1 MYKVAIILRVLER
14 WIRMDNN
21 DNYKAFNYIFNNIQ
35 EIIAQRVGELE
46 IKNFGKLLK
55 VAQNKN
61 DKVILAYYDKL
72 DFYRELRNLLTH
84 KSISK
89 DEVIA
94 LPSDTLLKQ
103 MEEIAQKI
111 KYPKKVSDLFTKNV
125 LSFNDCDSLKD
136 VLIEINRCGYSQFPV
151 FKDGKVE
158 GVISENGITNFLA
171 QSIEE
176 DIISISETKI
186 GDIIGMD
193 EMKNSF
199 QIIKESKSIFDIET
213 IFSKETRKGNSNF
226 LLLIAKNGE
235 IKSPKDIKGIITPWD
250 LPILIENK

>member
-1 MYKVAIILRVLER
+1 MYKVAIILRILER
-14 WIRMDNN
+14 WIRMENN
-21 DNYKAFNYIFNNIQ
+21 DNYKSFNYIFNAIQ
-35 EIIAQRVGELE
+35 ETIAQRVGKSE
-46 IKNFGKLLK
+46 ITNFGKLLEI
-55 VAQNKN
+55 ARNKN

-89 DEVIA
+89 DEVVA

-103 MEEIAQKI
+103 MEEVAQKI
-111 KYPKKVSDLFTKNV
+111 RYPKKVRDLFTKTV
-125 LSFNDCDSLKD
+125 VSFNYYESLKE
-136 VLIEINRCGYSQFPV
+136 VLIEVNKCGYSQFPV
-151 FKDGKVE
+151 FKDGKIE
-158 GVISENGITNFLA
+158 GIISENGITNFLA
-171 QSIEE
+171 KSIEE

-186 GDIIGMD
+186 GNIIGMD

-213 IFSKETRKGNSNF
+213 IFSKEIRKGNSNF

-250 LPILIENK
+250 LPVLIENK